1 MSAGL
6 GLNTIRYTLGSAEL
20 LRENLSRSRVA
31 ALESS
36 TDLRELDADA
46 TKLNEVVRAPSKF
59 NRGGT
64 EAHQSVH

>member
-36 TDLRELDADA
+36 TDLRELHTNA
-46 TKLNEVVRAPSKF
+46 TELDEIVRLPYELDRAIMKELKPS
-59 NRGGT
+59 
-64 EAHQSVH
+64 S